1 MKIDLNCDLGESY
14 GAWKMGNDEKII
26 PLITSANIAC
36 GFHASDPSVMNI
48 TVSLAKEA
56 GIGIG
61 AHPGYPDLSGFGRRE
76 MKLSLNEIY
85 ADMLYQLGALK
96 AFASAHEVPL
106 SHVKP
111 HGALYNTAA
120 KDQAV
125 AGAICQ
131 AVYDFDPTLIILA
144 QPSGMLYKTA
154 KAFKMR
160 AAAEVFAD
168 RAYNDD
174 GTLVPRSVK
183 GSMITDPDLAAER
196 VIRMIKEY
204 KVTSISGN
212 DIDIRADSVCVHGD
226 SPAAL
231 QMVNTLRE
239 TLLKEEIRL
248 CKLSD
253 LF

>member
-1 MKIDLNCDLGESY
+1 MRIDLNCDLGESY

-48 TVSLAKEA
+48 TVALAKEA
-56 GIGIG
+56 EIGIG
-61 AHPGYPDLSGFGRRE
+61 AHPGYPDLAGFGRRE
-76 MKLSLNEIY
+76 MKLSLKEIY
-85 ADMLYQLGALK
+85 ADTLYQLGALK
-96 AFASAHEVPL
+96 AFAAAHEVPL

-120 KDQAV
+120 RDQAA

-144 QPSGMLYKTA
+144 QPSGMLYQTA
-154 KAFKMR
+154 KAFRMR
-160 AAAEVFAD
+160 AASEVFAD

-183 GSMITDPDLAAER
+183 GSMITDPDMAAAR
-196 VIRMIKEY
+196 VIRMIKEQ
-204 KVTSISGN
+204 KVRTITGK
-212 DIDIRADSVCVHGD
+212 DIDIKADSVCVHGD

-231 QMVNTLRE
+231 AMITTLRE
-239 TLLKEEIRL
+239 ALKKEEITL
-248 CKLSD
+248 CRLSD